1 LPRVCLMCGVEGSGE
16 VEQPRE
22 RIRVLIVDD
31 IADTRDNL
39 RKLLSFDAGI
49 EVVGAA
55 GSGQAGIELA
65 HEFRPHIIL
74 MDINMPG
81 MDGITATE
89 AILRDLPATQ
99 VVMLSVQGETDY
111 LRRAMMAGARD
122 YLTKPATGDELMG
135 TIRRVYE
142 TGRERAMMMPAQPTV
157 PTAVPA
163 DGGRARREGDVV
175 AVFSPKGGVG
185 CTTIAVNLAVALQ
198 QMAGSRQKIAL
209 VDASVQFG
217 DVGVMLN
224 LQANRSMA
232 DLVLHIEDLDR
243 DMLNSVLTPHGTG
256 LKVLLAPPHPEA
268 AESLLASAS
277 LDEGMGGGSVLE
289 AVLGLMRKEFDII
302 VVDMWSWVDDIA
314 LTVFDSAA
322 LIVLVVMSS
331 IPAIKSARLFLE
343 VATRLNYPMDKIAL
357 VVNGVDRRMAI
368 GVEQIEQAMLPLSA
382 QIPLDRQVVLAAVNH
397 GVPFVMRDPSR
408 PVSQAILQLAQHVGR
423 ALTEKQQE
431 EEEEHAAV
439 AAGAGRLRLG
449 RVFGS

>member
-1 LPRVCLMCGVEGSGE
+1 VEGLGE

-31 IADTRDNL
+31 IAETRDNL

-55 GSGQAGIELA
+55 PSGQAGIELA
-65 HEFRPHIIL
+65 HEFRPHIVL

-89 AILRDLPATQ
+89 AILRDLPAIQ

-122 YLTKPATGDELMG
+122 YLTKPATGDELMS

-142 TGRERAMMMPAQPTV
+142 TGRTRAMTMPAQPTG
-157 PTAVPA
+157 PAAVSPE
-163 DGGRARREGDVV
+163 GQRPRRQGDVV

-198 QMAGSRQKIAL
+198 QMAGNRQKIAL

-224 LQANRSMA
+224 LQANRSIA
-232 DLVLHIEDLDR
+232 DLVLHIGDLDR
-243 DMLNSVLTPHGTG
+243 DMLNSVLTPHGSG

-268 AESLLASAS
+268 AESLLASTS
-277 LDEGMGGGSVLE
+277 LDEGTGGGSVLE
-289 AVLGLMRKEFDII
+289 TVLGLMREEFDTI

-322 LIVLVVMSS
+322 LIVLVVMSN
-331 IPAIKSARLFLE
+331 IPSIKSARLFLE
-343 VATRLNYPMDKIAL
+343 VATRLNYPMEKIAL

-368 GVEQIEQAMLPLSA
+368 GAEQIEQAMLPLSA

-408 PVSQAILQLAQHVGR
+408 PVSQAILQLAEYVGS
-423 ALTEKQQE
+423 ALQERQE
-431 EEEEHAAV
+431 EEEVQEAV

-449 RVFGS
+449 RVFG